1 MIILKL
7 LIILLFILMSSK
19 GIGVFLKDKSKISYE
34 TSLGIGYLANI
45 AIFLIAIFVP
55 LYFRLSSSIMTIFG
69 MFYLIACLYFIYY
82 AIKKKLLFKF
92 SKKEIISLLVALV
105 FTLLFALF
113 VDFGNAEMYDS
124 YFYSILTNSASNS
137 KHLAIINPYNGI
149 SDLQN
154 FYKYLSFYYQSSFFS
169 IIFDIKP
176 AYLVLIWPFT
186 FMTYYLLSITAL
198 GVARISKDEKVNN
211 ILSIFIITFYTTF
224 FRAPFNAL
232 HMVNIIIPIYM
243 LKFIFDSMKNEKN
256 IKIYY
261 ILFIAAAACSSAI
274 LYTSIT
280 AICAIF
286 IASCFKKNY
295 NKINTIFKLIIPTY
309 VLGVI
314 YVMESN
320 RNVISL
326 IIAILV
332 LLAAYLLLKSKTVN
346 KICKVIGMSLLFII
360 PIVFIAAPYVK
371 DAFDFQNL
379 FLGQGNIS
387 DKLVT
392 TAKNRCISGLATT
405 YKLSYKINYDV
416 FSTAMKYI
424 YQNPT
429 SLINTLL
436 IIITHSVLMYGGLF
450 FFLIHGFIKT
460 RKDHIYISFVVY
472 LLIFFNPLVS
482 KGLAL
487 LTLDLNDR
495 IYLYFNTFFALYGL
509 KYFFEWVLSLNKK
522 YFNVILK
529 YLYIPYLC
537 LLILSVYSYISLL
550 KKPEFD
556 KFDPLYKVPI
566 NFVKANNEVNR
577 IVSKKTSTS
586 VKSKPTVLYTLS
598 TLNLTMIDKNPNNK
612 YKLIDSKEYKS
623 YYFDIYKVFDKA
635 VLMVYFDSD
644 GSVAFDNIS
653 SGFDKESRK
662 MVKKNNCDI
671 KTMLDNYNTDF
682 IVMSENEKDTYKKL
696 RNYYAIV
703 YNKNEIIVLERSK

>member
-19 GIGVFLKDKSKISYE
+19 SMGIFFKEKGKISYE
-34 TSLGIGYLANI
+34 ISLGLGYLANI

-82 AIKKKLLFKF
+82 AIKRKLLFKF
-92 SKKEIISLLVALV
+92 SNKEIIALAVALT

-113 VDFGNAEMYDS
+113 VDFGQAEMYDS
-124 YFYSILTNSASNS
+124 YFYNILTNSASNS

-198 GVARISKDEKVNN
+198 GVARISKDERINN
-211 ILSIFIITFYTTF
+211 ILSIFVITFYTTF

-243 LKFIFDSMKNEKN
+243 LKFIFDSMEDEKY
-256 IKIYY
+256 IKVYY

-295 NKINTIFKLIIPTY
+295 NKINTIFKLFIPTY
-309 VLGVI
+309 TLGVLYI
-314 YVMESN
+314 MESN
-320 RNVISL
+320 RNIISL
-326 IIAILV
+326 VIAIL
-332 LLAAYLLLKSKTVN
+332 LLLLAYLLLKSKTIN
-346 KICKVIGMSLLFII
+346 KICRITGMALLFII
-360 PIVFIAAPYVK
+360 PIVFIVAPYAK
-371 DAFDFQNL
+371 DILEFQGF

-392 TAKNRCISGLATT
+392 TAKNRCLSGLATANNFN
-405 YKLSYKINYDV
+405 YKINYSV

-436 IIITHSVLMYGGLF
+436 IIITHSILMYGGLL
-450 FFLIHGFIKT
+450 FFLIYGFIKT

-509 KYFFEWVLSLNKK
+509 KYFFEWLSSFNKK
-522 YFNVILK
+522 YFNIILK
-529 YLYIPYLC
+529 YIYIPYLC
-537 LLILSVYSYISLL
+537 FLTLSVCSYISLL
-550 KKPEFD
+550 KKPEFN
-556 KFDPLYKVPI
+556 KFDFLYKVPN
-566 NFVKANNEVNR
+566 NFVKANDEVNE
-577 IVSKKTSTS
+577 IVSKKTSIS
-586 VKSKPTVLYTLS
+586 LKSNPIVLYTLN

-623 YYFDIYKVFDKA
+623 YYFDINKVFDKA
-635 VLMVYFDSD
+635 VLMVYFDS
-644 GSVAFDNIS
+644 GGGVTFDNIS
-653 SGFDKESRK
+653 SGFDRESKK
-662 MVKKNNCDI
+662 MVDKKNCDI
-671 KTMLDNYNTDF
+671 KKMLDNYNTDY
-682 IVMSENEKDTYKKL
+682 IVMSKDESKIYEKL
-696 RNYYAIV
+696 RNYYIIV
-703 YNKNEIIVLERSK
+703 YDKNDIVVLERSK